1 MFLTWRNITE
11 PLRQKNRKRNF
22 LTNALTLEMK
32 KQIKAAVD
40 ENAPF
45 FAYMTHYAVHQR
57 HDQPDPN
64 GDYDTY
70 PSGTS
75 FEPGVSI
82 GGNLAI
88 SAP

>member
-1 MFLTWRNITE
+1 M
-11 PLRQKNRKRNF
+11 
-22 LTNALTLEMK
+22 
-32 KQIKAAVD
+32 D

-75 FEPGVSI
+75 FEREFPSAAI
-82 GGNLAI
+82 SAI
-88 SAP
+88 SAPRSAWTNPWGI